1 MPRLN
6 WKKKVP
12 FKLLLLGTGDS
23 GKSTFCKQM
32 QLLHREGFT
41 EDKLRSIIPLLR
53 VNTLD
58 SMKILI
64 KACNIWSLTFTAEE
78 QPEAE
83 KVISTTNFTEEVAK
97 SISLLWKSKAVRSAL
112 EQRHRMQLPGGSSVT
127 EYYVENAERFA
138 SPDFLPTIP
147 DLLRVKFK
155 TIGISE
161 LTFRVSGSEFLMIDV
176 GGQRSERRKWLPL
189 FNDITAIIY
198 LVALN
203 EYEMFLEEDNVTP
216 RLDESLQLFQRL
228 SGSQWLRK
236 ASMILFFNKYD
247 IFQERIKERPLKGC
261 FEDYE
266 EFEKKY
272 TNLTELEK
280 SCLYMKE
287 KFISVFN
294 GSRLYMFFTCALDTD
309 NCQKVFM
316 AVRDTIVSLFID
328 EYEM

>member
-1 MPRLN
+1 M
-6 WKKKVP
+6 
-12 FKLLLLGTGDS
+12 
-23 GKSTFCKQM
+23 
-32 QLLHREGFT
+32 
-41 EDKLRSIIPLLR
+41 
-53 VNTLD
+53 
-58 SMKILI
+58 
-64 KACNIWSLTFTAEE
+64 
-78 QPEAE
+78 
-83 KVISTTNFTEEVAK
+83 
-97 SISLLWKSKAVRSAL
+97 
-112 EQRHRMQLPGGSSVT
+112 
-127 EYYVENAERFA
+127 ENAERFA

-147 DLLRVKFK
+147 DLLRVKLK
-155 TIGISE
+155 TIGIAE
-161 LTFRVSGSEFLMIDV
+161 LTFRVSNSEFLMIDV

-236 ASMILFFNKYD
+236 ASIILFFNKYD

-272 TNLTELEK
+272 PNMTELEK
-280 SCLYMKE
+280 SCLFMKE

-309 NCQKVFM
+309 NCQKVFL
-316 AVRDTIVSLFID
+316 AVRDTIVANFID
-328 EYEM
+328 DYEM